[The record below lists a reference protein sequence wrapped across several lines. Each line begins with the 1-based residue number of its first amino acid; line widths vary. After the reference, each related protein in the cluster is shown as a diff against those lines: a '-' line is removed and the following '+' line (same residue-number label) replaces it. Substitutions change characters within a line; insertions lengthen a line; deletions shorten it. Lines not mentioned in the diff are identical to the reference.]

1 MTVADTTGT
10 SASPTDQ
17 PTFTAPKPTS
27 AFRLIL
33 TLGLAGLFSGL
44 ITVLVYEWTLPKIE
58 AYRAQQL
65 QKTVLEVVPGAAQ
78 MRALFQ
84 DETVPGGW
92 RIEQPKA
99 GAGPTPDLFA
109 AYDDG
114 GTFLGFALRGEGAGF
129 QDVIRLLYGFD
140 PGQRKLVGM
149 RVLES
154 RETPG
159 LGDKIYKDQNFVA
172 QWSDLAVDP
181 QIELTKDASVIGAN
195 IIHAITGAT
204 ISSRALVKIVNQ
216 SNGQWLESL
225 PEPAPVEPVSSAVE
239 TTREDG

>member
-1 MTVADTTGT
+1 MTVADQTGATAPPT
-10 SASPTDQ
+10 SEV
-17 PTFTAPKPTS
+17 TFAAPKPTS
-27 AFRLIL
+27 ALRLVL

-58 AYRAQQL
+58 AYRAEQL
-65 QKTVLEVVPGAAQ
+65 QKTVLEVVPGAGQ

-84 DETVPGGW
+84 DETAAGGW

-109 AYDDG
+109 AYDDAG
-114 GTFLGFALRGEGAGF
+114 AFLGFALRGEGAGF

-140 PGQRKLVGM
+140 PQQRKLVGM
-149 RVLES
+149 QVLES

-159 LGDKIYKDQNFVA
+159 LGDKIYKDQKLVD

-181 QIELTKDASVIGAN
+181 QIELTKDASVNGAN

-216 SNGQWLESL
+216 SNEHWLENL
-225 PEPAPVEPVSSAVE
+225 PDPAPVEPVPPATE